1 MLRQAIAPSSLGST
15 MPGMRCSAG
24 YCLTALCA
32 LLMLSACRAGE
43 PWVEVNGQRF
53 QVEIA
58 ADDQSRAMG
67 MMFRDEL
74 AEDRGMFFLFR
85 REAPRSFWMMNTRI
99 PLDIIYLDRDLRVV
113 SIVANAR
120 PCRRSPCPSYP
131 SRGPAQ
137 FVLEIN
143 AGQAE
148 ALGLA
153 PGDQLT
159 VAGIDLDSAR

>member
-1 MLRQAIAPSSLGST
+1 M
-15 MPGMRCSAG
+15 
-24 YCLTALCA
+24 TAFARYWLLPLCA
-32 LLMLSACRAGE
+32 LLALSACRAEE

-53 QVEIA
+53 EVEIA

-67 MMFRDEL
+67 LMFRDEL

-99 PLDIIYLDRDLRVV
+99 PLDIIYLDRELRVV

-137 FVLEIN
+137 FVLELN
-143 AGQAE
+143 AGQA
-148 ALGLA
+148 AAMGLE
-153 PGDQLT
+153 PGDQLS

>member
-1 MLRQAIAPSSLGST
+1 
-15 MPGMRCSAG
+15 MPGMKCSARH
-24 YCLTALCA
+24 CVVALCA

-43 PWVEVNGQRF
+43 PWVEVKGQRF

-58 ADDQSRAMG
+58 ADDQTRAMG
-67 MMFRDEL
+67 LMFRDQL
-74 AEDRGMFFLFR
+74 AEDQGMFFLFR

-113 SIVANAR
+113 SIIANAR
-120 PCRRSPCPSYP
+120 PCRGSPCPSYP

-143 AGQAE
+143 AGRAA
-148 ALGLA
+148 ALGLE
-153 PGDQLT
+153 PGDQLS
-159 VAGIDLDSAR
+159 VSGIDLGSAR

>member
-1 MLRQAIAPSSLGST
+1 MKCIARYWLVAVCSL
-15 MPGMRCSAG
+15 
-24 YCLTALCA
+24 LV
-32 LLMLSACRAGE
+32 LSACLAGE
-43 PWVEVNGQRF
+43 PWVDVNGQRF

-67 MMFRDEL
+67 LMYRDEL
-74 AEDRGMFFLFR
+74 ADDRGMLFLFR

-113 SIVANAR
+113 SIVGNAR
-120 PCRRSPCPSYP
+120 PCRRPPCPSYP

-137 FVLEIN
+137 FVLELN
-143 AGQAE
+143 AGQAA

-153 PGDQLT
+153 PGDQLS
-159 VAGIDLDSAR
+159 VGRIDLDSAR

>member
-1 MLRQAIAPSSLGST
+1 MLPMKYFLRHWLI
-15 MPGMRCSAG
+15 
-24 YCLTALCA
+24 ALCA
-32 LLMLSACRAGE
+32 LLALSACRAEE
-43 PWVEVNGQRF
+43 PWVEVSGQRF
-53 QVEIA
+53 TVELA

-74 AEDRGMFFLFR
+74 AQDRGMFFLFR

-120 PCRRSPCPSYP
+120 PCRRAPCPNYP

-137 FVLEIN
+137 VVLEIN
-143 AGQAE
+143 GGQAAE
-148 ALGLA
+148 LGLE
-153 PGDQLT
+153 PGDRL
-159 VAGIDLDSAR
+159 AAGGIDLDSAR